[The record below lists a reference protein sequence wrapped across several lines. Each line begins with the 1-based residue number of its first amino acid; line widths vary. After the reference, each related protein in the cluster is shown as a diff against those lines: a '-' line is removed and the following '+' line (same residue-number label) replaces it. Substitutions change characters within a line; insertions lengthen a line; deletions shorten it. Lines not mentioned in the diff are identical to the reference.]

1 VGVVRAR
8 LSATAGVPRVWAP
21 MPYHVAGRV
30 RSVAVSQDTPV
41 WHVEQGYSPEKDEA
55 AGIRRTPCV
64 QARGVL

>member
-1 VGVVRAR
+1 
-8 LSATAGVPRVWAP
+8 
-21 MPYHVAGRV
+21 MPYRVAGRV
-30 RSVAVSQDTPV
+30 RSVAVCQDTPV